1 MIVNVQNVA
10 PLNDLKLELNMASEA
25 IYIDESNNRWQFRI
39 DGRTVFI
46 YAECYESALKKLKE
60 VYPNLKGIE

>member
-1 MIVNVQNVA
+1 
-10 PLNDLKLELNMASEA
+10 MANEV

-46 YAECYESALKKLKE
+46 YAECYVSAINKLKAT
-60 VYPNLKGIE
+60 YGNIIIKG